1 LRPTAIV
8 SGRDSPVAGDRSHL
22 LAGGPLGFEACEV
35 VLREGHDPPLRIG
48 VTIDEVRA
56 WADALDAAAGDR
68 VRNLLTRLGGAR
80 RKFLGFALDRPL
92 ILGIVNVTPD
102 SFSDGGDHPD
112 TSSAVAH
119 ARSLVAAGADILD
132 IGGESTRPGAERIP
146 ETEELERVLPVIEI
160 LAGDGVPISIDTRRA
175 RVMAAAVAA
184 GARMINDTSALTGD
198 PASLETAAESGVP
211 VVLMHSRGEPRTMRE
226 AAGYEDALLD
236 VYDELEERVEASRR
250 AGIKSDRLVVDPGI
264 GFAKNTE
271 HNFGILRGLA
281 LYHGLGCALML
292 GVSRKLGV
300 GAVPSDR
307 VPASVAGALW
317 GISQGAQI
325 LRVHDVAETRLAL
338 RVWQAIGGA
347 ATPNGDKD

>member
-8 SGRDSPVAGDRSHL
+8 GGKDFPAAGDRSPL
-22 LAGGPLGFEACEV
+22 LAGGPRRFEACEV

-56 WADALDAAAGDR
+56 WADDLDAAAGDR
-68 VRNLLTRLGGAR
+68 VRNLLTRLSGAR
-80 RKFLGFALDRPL
+80 PKLPGFALDRPL
-92 ILGIVNVTPD
+92 IMGIVNVTPD

-112 TSSAVAH
+112 TPSAVAH

-132 IGGESTRPGAERIP
+132 IGGESTRPGAQRVS

-160 LAGDGVPISIDTRRA
+160 LAGDAVPISIDTRRA

-184 GARMINDTSALTGD
+184 GARMINDTGALTGD
-198 PASLETAAESGVP
+198 PASLETAAGSGVP
-211 VVLMHSRGEPRTMRE
+211 VVLMHSRGEPRTMRD
-226 AAGYEDALLD
+226 AASYEDALLD
-236 VYDELEERVEASRR
+236 VYDELEERVEAGQR
-250 AGIKSDRLVVDPGI
+250 AGIKGDRLIVDPGI

-271 HNFGILRGLA
+271 HNLEILHGLA
-281 LYHGLGCALML
+281 LYHGLGCPLML

-300 GAVPSDR
+300 GAAPRDR

-325 LRVHDVAETRLAL
+325 IRLHDVAETRQAF
-338 RVWQAIGGA
+338 RVWQAISGA
-347 ATPNGDKD
+347 ATPNGDDD